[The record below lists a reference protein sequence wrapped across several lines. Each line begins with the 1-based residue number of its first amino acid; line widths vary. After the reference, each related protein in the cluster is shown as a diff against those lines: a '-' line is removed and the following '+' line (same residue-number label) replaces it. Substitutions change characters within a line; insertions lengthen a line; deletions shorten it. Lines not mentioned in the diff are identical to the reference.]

1 MSDNLEK
8 KEYVI
13 SKIKQIVKD
22 EKFKVDA
29 FFFCGFPGG
38 TPNEKLKNA
47 CEKYLEIVENGKSDD
62 AVTQQLITELE
73 AATQLLSA
81 EKAGTLVNNVSD
93 VQEVLN
99 NRQYL

>member
-1 MSDNLEK
+1 MSDNLDK

-47 CEKYLEIVENGKSDD
+47 CEKYLETVENEKPDED
-62 AVTQQLITELE
+62 VTQQLITELE
-73 AATQLLSA
+73 AAAQLLNT
-81 EKAGTLVNNVSD
+81 EKAGTLLNNVSD
-93 VQEVLN
+93 VKEVLDN
-99 NRQYL
+99 KQYL